1 MNIKSELINPE
12 SSIEQKTVNEFIRE
26 HLLQNVLTE
35 ELI

>member
-12 SSIEQKTVNEFIRE
+12 SRIEQKTVNEFIRE
-26 HLLQNVLTE
+26 HLLQGVLTE